1 VNAEALQ
8 LDTCGCCE
16 GVRVLTPLVIANAP
30 GLPRIAYRAGTH
42 GSFKESLEA
51 RLSGQAA
58 LDSLTTRDDD
68 DPTIALLD
76 AWATVLDVLTFYQ
89 ERIAN
94 EAYLRTATELRSIL
108 ELARE
113 IGYELGP
120 GAAAGTDL
128 VFTLETAPGSPDSV
142 RLGTGVKVQSIPGQD
157 ELPQIFETV
166 EEIEAR
172 PVWNALRAR
181 LTKPVTPA
189 RGATEVYLHGV
200 ATNLRPG
207 DLILFVG
214 NERLADPT
222 SERWDE
228 RRLTVVEPDRV
239 HGVTRVAWEEG
250 LGFQLSGHVIEPAQ
264 ENLKVYT
271 LRQRAG
277 LFGNNAPDWRA
288 MPDSVHTGYGG
299 TATDKEWPNMS
310 LQKVGV
316 GTGTNPEK
324 DVFLDALYPHVVAG
338 SWVLLVRPDP
348 TNYPDRGYWE
358 LYQVEHAVED
368 SRTDFTISAKT
379 TRLTLS
385 GEKLREQF
393 DTALRQ
399 TVVYGQSE
407 QLALVETPLAD
418 PVQGDEIEL
427 REPAPRLPAG
437 RALVVSGKRAR
448 IAVRRGVTGLV
459 LVPGK
464 VGLNPGDVLEVLAP
478 FTVELNGSRTWQVD
492 NLKGAQGTVNAPA
505 GAFVLAPVPGDAET
519 IFEETRTGAPL
530 SEDPEQSTLKLAGSL
545 ANAYDRESFRIA
557 ANVAQATHGE
567 SKAEVLGSGDAS
579 TPFQRF
585 VLKDAP
591 VTYVPSTGPSGSET
605 TLGVRVND
613 LLWKEVRALYG
624 HGPRDRVY
632 VAHSGAD
639 GKLVVEFGDGQ
650 TGARLPTGSENV
662 RAAYRVG
669 LGLGGEVKAGK
680 LSLLLSPPLGVKSVT
695 NPFPA
700 TGAADPET
708 LDRARDNAPLTVL
721 TFDRIVSL
729 QDFEDFAAA
738 FAGVGKAQAT
748 WLWDGESRLVQLTV
762 AADNGDPLAPSSL
775 TYQNLTSAIRSSG
788 DPRAR
793 VRVDPYER
801 LTFRLEANVI
811 VKPEY
816 EGPRVLAAVDTE
828 LRGRFSFER
837 RAFGQSVAQSDVMA
851 TIQLV
856 EGVEAVELASLYL
869 TGDTPVVNALLPAL
883 RARID
888 NGVIRAAQLLTLAS
902 DGVKVNQA

>member
-1 VNAEALQ
+1 MSAQ

-16 GVRVLTPLVIANAP
+16 GVHALTPVEIFNPP
-30 GLPRIAYRAGTH
+30 GLPRIAYRVGTH
-42 GSFKESLEA
+42 GSFKESLQA
-51 RLSGQAA
+51 NLSAQAA
-58 LDSLTTRDDD
+58 LRSLTTRDED

-120 GAAAGTDL
+120 GAAAGADL
-128 VFTLETAPGSPDSV
+128 VFTLETAPGAPESV
-142 RLGTGVKVQSIPGQD
+142 RLGTGVKVQSLPGQN
-157 ELPQIFETV
+157 ELPQVFETV

-172 PVWNALRAR
+172 PEWNALRAR
-181 LTKPVTPA
+181 LTEPVTPVL
-189 RGATEVYLHGV
+189 GVKEVFLQGID
-200 ATNLRPG
+200 TNLRPG

-214 NERLADPT
+214 NERVADKT
-222 SERWDE
+222 SERWDV
-228 RRLTVVEPDRV
+228 RRLTVVEPDRA
-239 HGVTRVAWEEG
+239 HDVTRVAWEEG
-250 LGFQLSGHVIEPAQ
+250 LGFPLTGHVIAPAQ
-264 ENLKVYT
+264 ENLKLYT

-277 LFGNNAPDWRA
+277 LFGNNAPDWLA
-288 MPDSVHTGYGG
+288 MPDIVQTHYGG
-299 TATDKEWPNMS
+299 GSNWPHLS
-310 LQKVGV
+310 LKKVGA
-316 GTGTNPEK
+316 GGGDNPVD
-324 DVFLDALYPHVVAG
+324 DVFLDGLYPQIVAG
-338 SWVLLVRPDP
+338 SWVLLVRPDSKHP
-348 TNYPDRGYWE
+348 KRGYWE
-358 LYQVEHAVED
+358 LYQVVQAVED
-368 SRTDFTISAKT
+368 SRTDFTMSAKT

-385 GEKLREQF
+385 GENLREQF
-393 DTALRQ
+393 DNELRE

-407 QLALVETPLAD
+407 QLGLIEAPLTD
-418 PVQGDEIEL
+418 PVQGDEITL
-427 REPAPRLPAG
+427 REPAPRLPEG
-437 RALVVSGKRAR
+437 RSLVVSGKRAR
-448 IAVRRGVTGLV
+448 IAVRDGVTGLK
-459 LVPGK
+459 LVPADSAQ
-464 VGLNPGDVLEVLAP
+464 VGLNAGDMLEVTAP
-478 FTVELNGSRTWQVD
+478 FATELNGTRTWQVD
-492 NLKGAQGTVNAPA
+492 NLKGKRGTVNAPDD
-505 GAFVLAPVPGDAET
+505 AFVLAPAPEDAET
-519 IFEETRTGAPL
+519 VFEDTKTGVPL
-530 SEDPEQSTLKLAGSL
+530 SEDAEQSTLKLAGSL
-545 ANAYDRESFRIA
+545 GNAYDRESFRIA
-557 ANVAQATHGE
+557 ANVAPATHGE
-567 SKAEVLGSGDAS
+567 PKAEVLGSGDAS
-579 TPFQRF
+579 SPFQRF

-591 VTYVPSTGPSGSET
+591 VTYVPTADPSGSTT
-605 TLGVRVND
+605 TLQVRVND

-632 VAHSGAD
+632 MAHSGAD
-639 GKLVVEFGDGQ
+639 GKTAVEFGDGQ

-662 RAAYRVG
+662 RASYRVG
-669 LGLGGEVKAGK
+669 LGLPGEVKAGK

-708 LDRARDNAPLTVL
+708 LDRARENAPLTVL

-762 AADNGDPLAPSSL
+762 AADNGEPLESTSL
-775 TYQNLTSAIRSSG
+775 TYQHLTGAIRTSG

-793 VRVDPYER
+793 VRVDPYEP
-801 LTFRLEANVI
+801 LTFKLEGKVF

-816 EGPRVLAAVDTE
+816 EAATVLVRVTTE
-828 LRGRFSFER
+828 LQSRFSFER

-851 TIQLV
+851 AIQLV
-856 EGVEAVELASLYL
+856 EGVEAVELTSLYL
-869 TGDTPVVNALLPAL
+869 TGDTPIVNALLPAL

-888 NGVIRAAQLLTLAS
+888 GGVIRAAQLLTLAP